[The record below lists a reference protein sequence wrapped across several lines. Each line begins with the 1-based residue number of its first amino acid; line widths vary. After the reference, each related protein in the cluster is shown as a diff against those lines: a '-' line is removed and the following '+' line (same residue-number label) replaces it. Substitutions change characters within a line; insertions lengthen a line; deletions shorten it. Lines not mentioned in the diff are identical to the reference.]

1 MTDTSIHKNYLFDT
15 YSDIEI
21 FVKSAFGAKFAK
33 YLMRTGDIIMKLL
46 KSLAERLSGSI
57 FAVDDT
63 IAIEIV
69 TYQDDMEID
78 NRIVALREY
87 L

>member
-1 MTDTSIHKNYLFDT
+1 M
-15 YSDIEI
+15 
-21 FVKSAFGAKFAK
+21 KF
-33 YLMRTGDIIMKLL
+33 L
-46 KSLAERLSGSI
+46 KSLAERLSGSL
-57 FAVDDT
+57 FGVDDT

-69 TYQDDMEID
+69 TYQDDREID

>member
-1 MTDTSIHKNYLFDT
+1 
-15 YSDIEI
+15 
-21 FVKSAFGAKFAK
+21 
-33 YLMRTGDIIMKLL
+33 MKLL
-46 KSLAERLSGSI
+46 KSLAERLSGSL
-57 FAVDDT
+57 FGVHET

-78 NRIVALREY
+78 NRIVALRKY

>member
-1 MTDTSIHKNYLFDT
+1 L
-15 YSDIEI
+15 
-21 FVKSAFGAKFAK
+21 KSAFGAKFAN
-33 YLMRTGDIIMKLL
+33 YLVKTGDLIMKLL

-57 FAVDDT
+57 FGVNDT

-69 TYQDDMEID
+69 TYQDDKKIN
-78 NRIVALREY
+78 NRIFALREY

>member
-1 MTDTSIHKNYLFDT
+1 
-15 YSDIEI
+15 
-21 FVKSAFGAKFAK
+21 
-33 YLMRTGDIIMKLL
+33 MKLL
-46 KSLAERLSGSI
+46 KSLAERLSGSL
-57 FAVDDT
+57 FGVDDT

-69 TYQDDMEID
+69 TYQDDRKID

>member
-1 MTDTSIHKNYLFDT
+1 L
-15 YSDIEI
+15 
-21 FVKSAFGAKFAK
+21 KSTLGAKFENYIVK
-33 YLMRTGDIIMKLL
+33 TGDITKKLI
-46 KSLAERLSGSI
+46 KSLSEQLSGSI
-57 FAVDDT
+57 FGVDGT

-69 TYQDDMEID
+69 TYQDDKKIN

>member
-1 MTDTSIHKNYLFDT
+1 M
-15 YSDIEI
+15 
-21 FVKSAFGAKFAK
+21 FGAKFAK
-33 YLMRTGDIIMKLL
+33 YLVKTGDINMKLL
-46 KSLAERLSGSI
+46 KSLAERLNGSI
-57 FAVDDT
+57 FGVDDT